1 MGGVHNEVDGA
12 AGFTERHLRSPRRRA
27 MRNLINLKVAERIAT
42 VTLNRP
48 PVNAFNAEMFASFH
62 AILDDLGSR
71 GDWSVLHIRSALA
84 VFCGGADLAEI
95 SARFSAPDKMEAAAK
110 TTRPFQE
117 LFQRIADL
125 PQVSLAEIG
134 GAAMG
139 GGYELALG
147 CDLRIAADEAKLGLP
162 EVGLGLLPGGGGT
175 QRLTWIAGAATAA
188 RIILAADLVDGKTAR
203 ELGMVQWASPRAELA
218 AEAMKIAQR
227 VAGLHPLSLAA
238 CKVCIRLAR
247 DPERNGFA
255 AETEWTGR
263 LLGTQETQRRV
274 ADFLA
279 GSKR

>member
-1 MGGVHNEVDGA
+1 M
-12 AGFTERHLRSPRRRA
+12 RS
-27 MRNLINLKVAERIAT
+27 LIDLKVVGRIAT

-48 PVNAFNAEMFASFH
+48 PVNAFNAEMFTSFH

-71 GDWSVLHIRSALA
+71 GDWSVLHIRSALE

-95 SARFSAPDKMEAAAK
+95 STRFSAQDKMEAAAN

-147 CDLRIAADEAKLGLP
+147 CDLRIAANEAKLGLP

-175 QRLTWIAGAATAA
+175 QRLTWIAGPAVAA
-188 RIILAADLVDGKTAR
+188 RIILTGDRVDGKSAR
-203 ELGMVQWASPRAELA
+203 ELGMVQWAVPRAELE
-218 AEAMKIAQR
+218 AEASKLAQR
-227 VAGLHPLSLAA
+227 VASLHPLALAA
-238 CKVCIRLAR
+238 CKVCLRLAR

-274 ADFLA
+274 ADFL
-279 GSKR
+279 GGGKR

>member
-1 MGGVHNEVDGA
+1 MG
-12 AGFTERHLRSPRRRA
+12 
-27 MRNLINLKVAERIAT
+27 NLIGLEVAERIAT

-48 PVNAFNAEMFASFH
+48 PVNAFNAEMFRIFH
-62 AILDDLGSR
+62 AILDDLAARS
-71 GDWSVLHIRSALA
+71 DWSVLHIRSALK
-84 VFCGGADLAEI
+84 VFSGGADLAEI
-95 SARFSAPDKMEAAAK
+95 ARRFSEPDKMEAAAK

-117 LFQRIADL
+117 LFGRISDL
-125 PQVSLAEIG
+125 PQVSVAEIG

-147 CDLRIAADEAKLGLP
+147 CDLRIAANEAKLGLP

-175 QRLTWIAGAATAA
+175 QRLTWIAGPAVAA
-188 RIILAADLVDGKTAR
+188 RVILGADTVDGKSAR
-203 ELGMVQWASPRAELA
+203 ELGMVQWAVPRAELQ
-218 AEAMKIAQR
+218 AEANKLAR
-227 VAGLHPLSLAA
+227 KVAGLHPLALAA
-238 CKVCIRLAR
+238 CKVCLRLAR

-279 GSKR
+279 GARR